1 VVYPVPGILLVVLC
15 GTVAIAQH
23 IVKIRHWAAQK
34 LAFLRGFPPFARDVH
49 SHDTLWVVRYAATF
63 TAWAASLAEIVAVDV
78 KTCARRMALT
88 PTRCMSSQP
97 GPAVKDWC
105 RGSRP

>member
-1 VVYPVPGILLVVLC
+1 MLAVLC

-34 LAFLRGFPPFARDVH
+34 LAFLRCFLPFARGLR
-49 SHDTLWVVRYAATF
+49 SHDTLWAMLDAATF
-63 TAWAASLAEIVAVDV
+63 TAWAASLAEIVAIDG
-78 KTCARRMALT
+78 KTCAGRMALT

-97 GPAVKDWC
+97 GPAVRDWC
-105 RGSRP
+105 WGSRP